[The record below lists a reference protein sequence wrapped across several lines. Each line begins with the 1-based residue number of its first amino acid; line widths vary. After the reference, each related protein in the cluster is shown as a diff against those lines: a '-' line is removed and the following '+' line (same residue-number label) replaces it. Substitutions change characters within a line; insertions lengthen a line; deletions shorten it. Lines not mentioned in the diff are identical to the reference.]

1 MFSKAD
7 FRDFQELRNN
17 GRLERFGTTNVN
29 LCFYRSR
36 SDERGSNS
44 HESMKKSSENSV
56 RHSKSQH
63 YLQSQ
68 SRKRAREV
76 NKKLIYFDHQITYY
90 I

>member
-1 MFSKAD
+1 MKKFYFS
-7 FRDFQELRNN
+7 LLGLNYI
-17 GRLERFGTTNVN
+17 
-29 LCFYRSR
+29 YRSR